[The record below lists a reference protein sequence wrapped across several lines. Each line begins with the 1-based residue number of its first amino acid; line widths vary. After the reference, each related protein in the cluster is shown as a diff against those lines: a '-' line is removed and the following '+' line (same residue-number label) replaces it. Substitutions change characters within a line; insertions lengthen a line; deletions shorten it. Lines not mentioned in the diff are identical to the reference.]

1 MIGRTVQP
9 IRPPPEN
16 TMTASSRSRGTRRLL
31 LRVVL
36 YYAALAV
43 LVYLSV
49 RYIPGAQEILGGGH
63 LPSALESNPFGPNA
77 PAAVGTP
84 IASTAWSGAAVG
96 AISMLGA
103 LAIMLPVTWIY
114 ILTHRLRGFEE
125 SVVHTMLILPVAV
138 TGIVTIVQDSVPL
151 AFSLAGIVAAVRF
164 RTTLEDTKD
173 AVYVFLAIGV
183 GLACGVQAFGLSV
196 VLSLFFNGVI
206 LLLWTERFGN
216 VYAGAGPG
224 EMGLGDAFAGPHT
237 ASAARMVGDAAVL
250 DAAAPADVA
259 EVLDRAAR
267 MEAHV
272 AEERRKKKGK
282 RANALLLVHAREA
295 ASAQQVVE
303 PALDT
308 LASRWKLA
316 EILPAREG
324 RLVLAYLA
332 RLDRP
337 TAEGSLLDRLR
348 QATPDVI
355 DAAELRSL
363 ASLKKRS

>member
-1 MIGRTVQP
+1 
-9 IRPPPEN
+9 
-16 TMTASSRSRGTRRLL
+16 MTARPRSRGTRRLL

-36 YYAALAV
+36 YYLALAAV
-43 LVYLSV
+43 VYLVV
-49 RYIPGAQEILGGGH
+49 RFVPGAREILGGGH
-63 LPSALESNPFGPNA
+63 LPSALDPNPFGEGA
-77 PAAVGTP
+77 PPTVGTP
-84 IASTAWSGAAVG
+84 IATTTWSGAVVG

-103 LAIMLPVTWIY
+103 LAIMMPVTWIY

-138 TGIVTIVQDSVPL
+138 TGIVTVVQDSVAL

-183 GLACGVQAFGLSV
+183 GLACGVQAFGLSL

-216 VYAGAGPG
+216 MYASAAPG
-224 EMGLGDAFAGPHT
+224 ELGLADALVGPHT
-237 ASAARMVGDAAVL
+237 ASAAHLVGDAAIL

-282 RANALLLVHAREA
+282 RANTLLLVHAVA
-295 ASAQQVVE
+295 AAAAQEVVE

-316 EILPAREG
+316 EILPSGEG
-324 RLVLAYLA
+324 RSVLAYLA
-332 RLDRP
+332 RLDGP
-337 TAEGSLLDRLR
+337 TAQGSLIDQLR
-348 QATPDVI
+348 RATPEVI
-355 DAAELRSL
+355 EAAELRSL